1 VDLMTDERQFDLA
14 RNPVGDHRKRFILV
28 CARCGV
34 AATVNS
40 NKTSSLPSGV
50 VRGKFVERGWF
61 VGQDNK
67 HDLCPSHV
75 KHPPKPIRD
84 PELPLVERIEKSI
97 QVLEQ
102 GLGEFLQ
109 LDHPRH
115 HEKVVAMLSGFHER
129 VFGSPAS

>member
-1 VDLMTDERQFDLA
+1 MSERQFDLA
-14 RNPVGDHRKRFILV
+14 KNPVGDYRKRFFVI

-34 AATVNS
+34 TATVNS
-40 NKTSSLPSGV
+40 NKTSSLPAGV
-50 VRGKFVERGWF
+50 VRGKFIERGWF

-67 HDLCPSHV
+67 HDLCPAHV

-109 LDHPRH
+109 LEQPRH
-115 HEKVVAMLSGFHER
+115 HEKVVSLLSEFHER
-129 VFGSPAS
+129 VFGSQPS